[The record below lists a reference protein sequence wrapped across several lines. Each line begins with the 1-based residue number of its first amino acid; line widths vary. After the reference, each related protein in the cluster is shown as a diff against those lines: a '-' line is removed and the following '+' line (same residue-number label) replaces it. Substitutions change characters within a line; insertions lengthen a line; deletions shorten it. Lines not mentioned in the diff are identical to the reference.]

1 MILPFRILIVVVAFL
16 TGILTSY
23 SVFAEELVFDRLD
36 GTGPSGKTVDVIEW
50 DGNLEIHVTPKTSL
64 KGLGAKLD
72 ERTAGKKVMVIGYRF
87 PSTPKPLVRRA
98 ILGIP
103 ITSDFKAFI
112 DPTEKDFD
120 KLALSNANLP
130 KPWVPYKMEPAPK
143 QWYPDGVEDE
153 AAPADAMTLG
163 DAQPAVKTQATG
175 RSPASAAPVDAVEK
189 TKPAPQKAPAKKESD
204 DGSLDNFNFN

>member
-72 ERTAGKKVMVIGYRF
+72 ERTAGKN
-87 PSTPKPLVRRA
+87 ST
-98 ILGIP
+98 ISP
-103 ITSDFKAFI
+103 IARH
-112 DPTEKDFD
+112 
-120 KLALSNANLP
+120 
-130 KPWVPYKMEPAPK
+130 V
-143 QWYPDGVEDE
+143 
-153 AAPADAMTLG
+153 
-163 DAQPAVKTQATG
+163 
-175 RSPASAAPVDAVEK
+175 
-189 TKPAPQKAPAKKESD
+189 
-204 DGSLDNFNFN
+204 GSRVT